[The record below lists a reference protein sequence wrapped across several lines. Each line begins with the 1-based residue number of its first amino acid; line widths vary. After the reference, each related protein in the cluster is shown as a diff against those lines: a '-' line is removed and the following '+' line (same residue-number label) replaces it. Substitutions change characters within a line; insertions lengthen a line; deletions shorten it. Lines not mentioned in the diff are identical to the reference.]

1 MVSPNDCDV
10 SVVVF
15 RLVCEEVDLFKE
27 LLLMML
33 EFSHDVN
40 FTELN
45 FNLEYDDGSTFIIQ
59 IPAQVSEAAP
69 LQLQTIR

>member
-1 MVSPNDCDV
+1 
-10 SVVVF
+10 
-15 RLVCEEVDLFKE
+15 
-27 LLLMML
+27 MML